1 MMRPLVLLLFTLGLL
16 GANPAAAITPR
27 TGDLAEAFRAHI
39 AFTGEDRQMT
49 DWWFR
54 RNEGAIRRSYDPA
67 GKVPAQ
73 IDREL
78 APNDRLPAA
87 VPKAYLPWGLERL
100 LSPLPAGLERLI
112 VGHHIVLV
120 DRQSARILDV
130 MREVVR

>member
-1 MMRPLVLLLFTLGLL
+1 MRPLAQLLLALVLLAGN
-16 GANPAAAITPR
+16 AAAAITPR
-27 TGDLAEAFRAHI
+27 TSDPAEAFRARI

-54 RNEGAIRRSYDPA
+54 RNEGAIKRSYDPA
-67 GKVPAQ
+67 GKMPAQ